1 MRILSQIVG
10 ALVEAWG
17 EVRVQKARVILSLVG
32 VVAAVAAM
40 STVIALGDI
49 VGQADKEMNE
59 AFNGRDITLRLMPQK
74 TGDGGGDTA
83 GAPPGGGMVVGSG
96 GAVAYAEDAVP
107 DSTEPE
113 DQDQMGWS
121 DQATGIVADPV
132 STAMKTL
139 ADRFSIP
146 YWSRLEDSPIQIEEV
161 DRAQQTGSFRGVPVV
176 EPKYGFG
183 GLALQAVDPNYQ
195 VLFRLKPVQ
204 GRWLQDSDINQRV
217 SPVVINSILWEYL
230 GKPNIADPIVLN
242 VTGKQTQQLRVVGV
256 VRAKSAWD
264 QPIIYMHYDAWQL
277 TKPQDTADPTMAG
290 GIGGFPTMLVW
301 SGEDQVDQA
310 RTELPAALSAILGQ
324 GWRVDVSGGEQF
336 ESVQDQTQTL
346 RLIVMII
353 GAIVISLGALGLL
366 NVAIVTVRQRIR
378 EIGIR
383 RAMGASAGRVFFAVF
398 MESVV
403 ATFVAGIIGVGIA
416 IVILQ
421 FIPLESMDIILQDRP
436 AFPTSAAAAG
446 VGIASAVGALC
457 GIIPAVA
464 AIRVR
469 PIDAIRY

>member
-1 MRILSQIVG
+1 
-10 ALVEAWG
+10 
-17 EVRVQKARVILSLVG
+17 
-32 VVAAVAAM
+32 
-40 STVIALGDI
+40 
-49 VGQADKEMNE
+49 
-59 AFNGRDITLRLMPQK
+59 
-74 TGDGGGDTA
+74 
-83 GAPPGGGMVVGSG
+83 
-96 GAVAYAEDAVP
+96 
-107 DSTEPE
+107 
-113 DQDQMGWS
+113 
-121 DQATGIVADPV
+121 
-132 STAMKTL
+132 
-139 ADRFSIP
+139 
-146 YWSRLEDSPIQIEEV
+146 
-161 DRAQQTGSFRGVPVV
+161 
-176 EPKYGFG
+176 
-183 GLALQAVDPNYQ
+183 
-195 VLFRLKPVQ
+195 
-204 GRWLQDSDINQRV
+204 
-217 SPVVINSILWEYL
+217 
-230 GKPNIADPIVLN
+230 
-242 VTGKQTQQLRVVGV
+242 
-256 VRAKSAWD
+256 
-264 QPIIYMHYDAWQL
+264 
-277 TKPQDTADPTMAG
+277 
-290 GIGGFPTMLVW
+290 MLVW